1 MGDSLLDKLDAQ
13 KMLAWAL
20 TEKLDGVGTSADP
33 DLPGFDILG
42 VLGRGGMGTVY
53 KAMHHGLDRMV
64 ALKVFTARGGEQ
76 DLFIERLKREG
87 RLMAQLEHPNVLGI
101 YDGDVL
107 SDGTPYLVLEYVNG
121 EDLQERIYE
130 CKRLK
135 LKESIRIV
143 VKVCNGLSAVHSL
156 GVIHRDIKPANVLL
170 GKNGSVKVTDF
181 GVSKETTTDNNTALT
196 MTGTAIGTV
205 DYMSP
210 EQSNGGV
217 VDERA
222 DIYSVG
228 VLLYEMIAGVTPRGA
243 FEPLGKFG
251 APKELEK
258 LVMRCLQ
265 RDPDKRPA
273 SAASVAQQLK
283 KIYKQLRGRKVRN
296 ASSGI
301 YSGLAG
307 VACLGVLAMFI
318 ARGMRELETS
328 SADELAASELTAT
341 SELPVVTDRK
351 VRGWVDLCDGL
362 DVVTATRNGQWWN
375 ADGTLISNDKPAT
388 LIQLNQRPTGA
399 YTIEYAFTRVSGDG
413 DVVMIVPSSIGL
425 LTVSLGTNS
434 MQIPE
439 LGKHTRGL
447 AEQKIHNLQLGV
459 VYHVVI
465 DVTDSEIVARV
476 DDQTLEAWSLDAQEK
491 NIQGKWSRAEAGKL
505 ALGVDGSQ
513 VLFSQL
519 LMQLK

>member
-1 MGDSLLDKLDAQ
+1 MGDNSVDKSGAQ

-33 DLPGFDILG
+33 DLPGFDLLG

-53 KAMHHGLDRMV
+53 KAMHHGLGRMV
-64 ALKVFTARGGEQ
+64 ALKVFTARGGDQ

-130 CKRLK
+130 RKRLK
-135 LKESIRIV
+135 LKEAIRIA
-143 VKVCNGLSAVHSL
+143 VKVCDGLSAVHTL
-156 GVIHRDIKPANVLL
+156 GVIHRDIKPANVML
-170 GKNGSVKVTDF
+170 GQNGSVKVTDF
-181 GVSKETTTDNNTALT
+181 GVSKETSTDNNTALT
-196 MTGTAIGTV
+196 MTGTSIGTV

-301 YSGLAG
+301 YSGLAAM
-307 VACLGVLAMFI
+307 ACLGVLAMFI
-318 ARGMRELETS
+318 ARGMRERMIT
-328 SADELAASELTAT
+328 SADALAAPEFAAT
-341 SELPVVTDRK
+341 SGLPVVSGRK
-351 VRGWVDLCDGL
+351 VGVWVDLCDGL
-362 DVVTATRNGQWWN
+362 DVVTGTRSGQWWN
-375 ADGTLISNDKPAT
+375 AEGTLISNDKLGT
-388 LIQLNQRPTGA
+388 LIQLNQQPTGT

-413 DVVMIVPSSIGL
+413 EIVLIVPSSIGL
-425 LTVSLGTNS
+425 LTVNLGTDS
-434 MQIPE
+434 MRIPE
-439 LGKHTRGL
+439 LGSNSLGVVER
-447 AEQKIHNLQLGV
+447 KIHNLQLGV
-459 VYHVVI
+459 VYNVVI
-465 DVTDSEIVARV
+465 DITDSEIRARV
-476 DDQTLEAWSLDAQEK
+476 DDQTWVAWSLDVLEK
-491 NIQGKWSRAEAGKL
+491 KVHKKWRHAEAGKL

-519 LMQLK
+519 RMQLK

>member
-1 MGDSLLDKLDAQ
+1 MEDGSLDQSKAQ

-20 TEKLDGVGTSADP
+20 TEKLDGIGTSADP

-53 KAMHHGLDRMV
+53 KATHHGLGRTV
-64 ALKVFTARGGEQ
+64 ALKVFTARGIDQ

-101 YDGDVL
+101 HDGDVL

-121 EDLQERIYE
+121 EDLQKRIYE

-135 LKESIRIV
+135 IKEAIRIA

-170 GKNGSVKVTDF
+170 GKDGSVKVTDF
-181 GVSKETTTDNNTALT
+181 GVSKETTTGNITALT

-217 VDERA
+217 VDARA

-228 VLLYEMIAGVTPRGA
+228 VLLYEMLAGVTPRGA
-243 FEPLGKFG
+243 FESLGKYG
-251 APKELEK
+251 VPKDLEK

-265 RDPDKRPA
+265 RDPEKRPA
-273 SAASVAQQLK
+273 SALNVALQLK
-283 KIYKQLRGRKVRN
+283 RIYKQLRGRKVRN

-301 YSGLAG
+301 YAGLAG
-307 VACLGVLAMFI
+307 LACLGILAMFV
-318 ARGMRELETS
+318 ARGMRENNPPPAVQNTVVAS
-328 SADELAASELTAT
+328 SSSER
-341 SELPVVTDRK
+341 EVGV
-351 VRGWVDLCDGL
+351 WVDLTKGL
-362 DVVTATRNGQWWN
+362 EMSEATRSGQWWN
-375 ADGTLISNDKPAT
+375 ADGTLISNNKLGS
-388 LIQLNQRPTGA
+388 LIQFDASPTGSYVIECA
-399 YTIEYAFTRVSGDG
+399 YTRVSGEG
-413 DVVMIVPSSIGL
+413 EIVLIVPSSTGL
-425 LTVSLGTNS
+425 LSVSFGTNF

-439 LGKHTRGL
+439 LGNNRNGIS
-447 AEQKIHNLQLGV
+447 ENINHNFQLGV
-459 VYHVVI
+459 VYTVAI
-465 DVTDSEIVARV
+465 DVTNSEIVARV
-476 DDQTLEAWSLDAQEK
+476 DGNTWAVWSLEATEKKLQEK
-491 NIQGKWSRAEAGKL
+491 WSKAEEGKL

-513 VLFSQL
+513 VLFSKL
-519 LMQLK
+519 RMQLK

>member
-1 MGDSLLDKLDAQ
+1 MGDTSLDKSAAQ

-33 DLPGFDILG
+33 DLPGFDLLG

-53 KAMHHGLDRMV
+53 KAMHHGLGRTV
-64 ALKVFTARGGEQ
+64 ALKVFTDRGGDQ

-121 EDLQERIYE
+121 EDLQERIFE

-135 LKESIRIV
+135 LKEAIRIA
-143 VKVCNGLSAVHSL
+143 VKVCDGLSAVHSL
-156 GVIHRDIKPANVLL
+156 GVIHRDIKPANVML

-181 GVSKETTTDNNTALT
+181 GVSKETTADNNTALT
-196 MTGTAIGTV
+196 MTGTSIGTV

-210 EQSNGGV
+210 EQSSGGV

-265 RDPDKRPA
+265 RDAEKRPA
-273 SAASVAQQLK
+273 SAVNVSLQLK

-301 YSGLAG
+301 YSALAG
-307 VACLGVLAMFI
+307 AACLGVLAMFI
-318 ARGMRELETS
+318 ARGMRGRETS
-328 SADELAASELTAT
+328 SSDELSAT
-341 SELPVVTDRK
+341 SEQISAAAEREVGT
-351 VRGWVDLCDGL
+351 WVDLCDGL
-362 DVVTATRNGQWWN
+362 NVVTATRSGQWWN
-375 ADGTLISNDKPAT
+375 AEGTLISNNKLGS
-388 LIQLNQRPTGA
+388 LIQLNQQPTGA

-413 DVVMIVPSSIGL
+413 DIVMIVPSSIGL
-425 LTVSLGTNS
+425 LTVSLGTDI

-439 LGKHTRGL
+439 LGKHRRGV
-447 AEQKIHNLQLGV
+447 AEDKMRNLQLGV
-459 VYHVVI
+459 VYRVVI
-465 DVTDSEIVARV
+465 DVTDSEITARV
-476 DDQTLEAWSLDAQEK
+476 DGATWAIWSLGELEK
-491 NIQGKWSRAEAGKL
+491 KIPQKWSRAESGKL

-519 LMQLK
+519 RMQLR